1 MHTANHLN
9 QTAVCL
15 FLPVPALVGY
25 IPKVHRLADLSD
37 LCDSLLASRSGQSH
51 GFSLDSDEREGDEPA
66 VKQRPG
72 EERRE
77 RPEETQRS
85 SWERRTP
92 TDDRRRKREDSEP
105 RLFIACDDMQD
116 TQDPLEG
123 ADKSGSAELALSYWF
138 KTLYKSVQDVGK
150 RLLNLRRSVGGS
162 MCLNH
167 PELCAP
173 QTRSRQL

>member
-1 MHTANHLN
+1 M
-9 QTAVCL
+9 
-15 FLPVPALVGY
+15 
-25 IPKVHRLADLSD
+25 HRLADLSD

-51 GFSLDSDEREGDEPA
+51 GFSLDSDERESDELA

-105 RLFIACDDMQD
+105 RLFMACDDMQD
-116 TQDPLEG
+116 TPDPLEG
-123 ADKSGSAELALSYWF
+123 ADKSGSAQLVLSYWF
-138 KTLYKSVQDVGK
+138 KTLYKSV
-150 RLLNLRRSVGGS
+150 
-162 MCLNH
+162 
-167 PELCAP
+167 
-173 QTRSRQL
+173 